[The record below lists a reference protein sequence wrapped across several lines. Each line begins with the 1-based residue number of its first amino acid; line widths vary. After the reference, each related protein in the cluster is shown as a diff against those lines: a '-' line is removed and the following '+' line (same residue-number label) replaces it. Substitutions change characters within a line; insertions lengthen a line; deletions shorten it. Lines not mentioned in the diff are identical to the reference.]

1 MFKAPNYEI
10 DLNSFWKNPYP
21 ILKEMRKNNP
31 ICYVPQL
38 KSTLFTKRNS
48 IADNEKRIDIF
59 SSYQPG
65 GLMTTLM
72 GENMMRKDGDMHLK
86 EKQSIRPS
94 ISPKTVK
101 NVWKDQF
108 IKNTELILKK
118 MKDKNRGDI
127 VKDFAMPV
135 SAEALKT
142 VTGLSNMDFRE
153 MDRVSQ
159 GMIDGIANIQ
169 GDKNIEANCNDCTQS
184 IDQHISEIFPSLKRY
199 PNKSLIS
206 VQYEAGLTETQNRA
220 NVKLAISGGQNE
232 PRDAIAGTVW
242 ALLTHQDQLDL
253 ILNNKYSWLNAF
265 EEYSRWMSPIGMS
278 PRRITKDIIIENIQ
292 FEKDERIFFMFG
304 SGNRDEEIFDNPEE
318 YNITRKL
325 NASLAFGAGPHFCAG
340 AWISRC
346 LIGEVALPLLFEY
359 FPNIKLDF
367 SSSEVSF
374 VGWAFRGP
382 IEVNC
387 IYN

>member
-72 GENMMRKDGDMHLK
+72 GENMMRKDGYMHLK

-184 IDQHISEIFPSLKRY
+184 IDQHISEIFPRLKRY

-232 PRDAIAGTVW
+232 PRDAIAGTIW

-367 SSSEVSF
+367 SSNEVSF